1 MLIPAP
7 KAHAIIDGL
16 SPDEYNNILVTLP
29 YEENNQ
35 MLMKNTKLLR
45 GKTLEKEIDSLKK
58 CKEEILECKADNI
71 KDQTPDDRLVL
82 FMSAFDLELDI
93 DLESRLK
100 KISKMH
106 DIYCVNTGH
115 ELKEKW

>member
-1 MLIPAP
+1 MFIPAP

-45 GKTLEKEIDSLKK
+45 GKTSEKEIDSLKK
-58 CKEEILECKADNI
+58 CKEEILEG
-71 KDQTPDDRLVL
+71 R
-82 FMSAFDLELDI
+82 
-93 DLESRLK
+93 
-100 KISKMH
+100 
-106 DIYCVNTGH
+106 
-115 ELKEKW
+115 